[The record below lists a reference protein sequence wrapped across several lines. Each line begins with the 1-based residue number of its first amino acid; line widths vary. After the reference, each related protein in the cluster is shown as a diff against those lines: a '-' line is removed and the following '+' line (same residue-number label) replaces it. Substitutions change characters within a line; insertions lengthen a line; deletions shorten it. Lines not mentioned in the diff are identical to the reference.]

1 MCWCVGVLVC
11 ASTLVHRT
19 PPKEI
24 DFGREGG
31 CGGRYLGCE
40 EGCEAPHLAVPST
53 SARVQGCFDFDEL
66 ARDMASNCARI
77 HRGYKL
83 VAWYNLVVPE
93 VREGRLSTGYQG
105 TTCVCYVLVLRMCE
119 CAFQNTWNQ
128 VLLMLFISFGK
139 PGTTFVRYNEVL
151 EKWE

>member
-1 MCWCVGVLVC
+1 MGVLVC

-31 CGGRYLGCE
+31 CGCPYLGCE
-40 EGCEAPHLAVPST
+40 GGCGVPYLAAPST
-53 SARVQGCFDFDEL
+53 SARVQGFFEFDEL
-66 ARDMASNCARI
+66 ARDMASNCTRS

-83 VAWYNLVVPE
+83 VAWYNPVVPE
-93 VREGRLSTGYQG
+93 VREGGVSTGYQG

-119 CAFQNTWNQ
+119 YAF
-128 VLLMLFISFGK
+128 
-139 PGTTFVRYNEVL
+139 
-151 EKWE
+151 